1 MTDADTA
8 DDRAAAPTAT
18 DAIEVNEPDLIEQ
31 NVPAA
36 SDAGETDPP
45 RRLGL
50 DDPEVPE
57 ADALE
62 QSIPV
67 GRDGDDY

>member
-1 MTDADTA
+1 MTDADTG
-8 DDRAAAPTAT
+8 DDRPGDAPSAA

-31 NVPAA
+31 HVAVAADDGPDPA
-36 SDAGETDPP
+36 
-45 RRLGL
+45 RRVIT

-67 GRDGDDY
+67 ARDADDY